1 MVGFFLTLVDSRL
14 KFENFDISDCN
25 VKVYS
30 GDVFG
35 LGNDN
40 RFKVSN
46 VLEVPNYEDYGN
58 TQWLVSPGQ
67 VGNFI
72 LNLGCS
78 DESYSAVDLVNVFGY
93 NWSTRRFKV
102 FLR

>member
-1 MVGFFLTLVDSRL
+1 MT
-14 KFENFDISDCN
+14 
-25 VKVYS
+25 VYS

-46 VLEVPNYEDYGN
+46 VLQVPNYEDYAN
-58 TQWLVSPGQ
+58 NQWLISPGQ
-67 VGNFI
+67 RGSIV
-72 LNLGCS
+72 LNLGCR
-78 DESYSAVDLVNVFGY
+78 DSYSSVELVNVFGF
-93 NWSTRRFKV
+93 NWSTKRFKV